1 MPGSNCAIYGCSTSR
16 KEEDVGIFKLP
27 TAKDPETAK
36 WRSDMFSIITKDRVL
51 DNHLKQLYAKDK
63 VYICEK
69 HFKEEDMWHCKF
81 KFLLQI
87 TFKAARH

>member
-1 MPGSNCAIYGCSTSR
+1 MLGSNCAIYGCSTSR

-51 DNHLKQLYAKDK
+51 DNHLKQLYAKFIFVK
-63 VYICEK
+63 NISKRKICGTVSLSFCFKPHYIQGC
-69 HFKEEDMWHCKF
+69 
-81 KFLLQI
+81 
-87 TFKAARH
+87 